1 MPAIYPLASTYL
13 YAHTMPAHSKTPS
26 RLRPARALLLLA
38 LSASAAH
45 AQTDPAT
52 LQTPSLYAQYGLI
65 DRGTDEWTAG
75 FTLPWKPF
83 PSLIFPR
90 QLSLYWDVGVSRWS
104 APIRGH
110 RKGTKVLNLKPTA
123 RWRGNEGR
131 SRWFVEAGVG
141 MSYALHKRYA
151 TEDRAFSTR
160 FNFASHAGAGYLFGG
175 HYDHE
180 VLLRVEHHSN
190 ASIKKPNPGENFLQ
204 MRYALHF

>member
-1 MPAIYPLASTYL
+1 M
-13 YAHTMPAHSKTPS
+13 HSHSNPPS
-26 RLRPARALLLLA
+26 RLRPACTLLLVA
-38 LSASAAH
+38 LSASVAH

-52 LQTPSLYAQYGLI
+52 LQTPSVYAQYGLI
-65 DRGTDEWTAG
+65 DRGTYELTAG

-83 PSLIFPR
+83 PTLIFPR
-90 QLSLYWDVGVSRWS
+90 QLSLYWDLGVSRWS
-104 APIRGH
+104 ASIRGY
-110 RKGTKVLNLKPTA
+110 RKGTQVLNFKPTA
-123 RWRGNEGR
+123 RWRGSEGR

-175 HYDHE
+175 QYDHE

-190 ASIKKPNPGENFLQ
+190 ASIKEPNPGENFLQ
-204 MRYALHF
+204 VRYALHF